1 MQEAVAKFNS
11 ESGAQAVFVKT
22 PITEDTAFET
32 PDSLLFRMG
41 KKGRVEDF
49 LYDERKAQCAR
60 ALPDLKKRTGVD
72 YPVRFCEIAA
82 VGHPNIEGSRA
93 YAESI
98 KMALGPVLR
107 A

>member
-1 MQEAVAKFNS
+1 MKREKPSA
-11 ESGAQAVFVKT
+11 
-22 PITEDTAFET
+22 P
-32 PDSLLFRMG
+32 
-41 KKGRVEDF
+41 
-49 LYDERKAQCAR
+49 
-60 ALPDLKKRTGVD
+60 ALPDLKKTTGVD

-98 KMALGPVLR
+98 KMTLGPVLR